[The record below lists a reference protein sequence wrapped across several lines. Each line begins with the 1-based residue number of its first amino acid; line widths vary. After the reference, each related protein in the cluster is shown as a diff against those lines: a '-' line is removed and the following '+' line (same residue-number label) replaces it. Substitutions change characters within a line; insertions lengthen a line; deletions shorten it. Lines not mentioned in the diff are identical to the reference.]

1 MEIKS
6 SHLENDSFK
15 VYLEDLCSALEEVSP
30 EYKKWILYNT
40 DASGEVKET
49 QESYCERVFAYEL
62 YHRNILSDGPG
73 VLEWKRIIS
82 GEEVNEVKNQW
93 VSQGD
98 KYANTV
104 I

>member
-49 QESYCERVFAYEL
+49 QESYCERVFASEL
-62 YHRNILSDGPG
+62 YHRFPKKGHFLPKCNSKPRKYIRNR
-73 VLEWKRIIS
+73 KAA
-82 GEEVNEVKNQW
+82 VNRQTHNAFLF
-93 VSQGD
+93 SQ
-98 KYANTV
+98 
-104 I
+104 